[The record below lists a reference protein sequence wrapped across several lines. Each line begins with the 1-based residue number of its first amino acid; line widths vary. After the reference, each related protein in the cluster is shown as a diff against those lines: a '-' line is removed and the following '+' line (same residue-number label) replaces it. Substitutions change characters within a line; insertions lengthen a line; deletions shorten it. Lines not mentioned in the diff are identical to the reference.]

1 MKEFNIE
8 VLKHNILYHVSDIK
22 EAVFFNHIYFEIEIL
37 FTIFFNIVNLLSLIF
52 FSMNERNRKPT
63 HQKIYLLYTNLEDF

>member
-37 FTIFFNIVNLLSLIF
+37 FNIVNLLLLIF
-52 FSMNERNRKPT
+52 FSMNETT

>member
-8 VLKHNILYHVSDIK
+8 VLKHNILYYVSDIK

-52 FSMNERNRKPT
+52 FSMNETT

>member
-8 VLKHNILYHVSDIK
+8 VLKHNILYYVSDIK

-52 FSMNERNRKPT
+52 FSMNETT
-63 HQKIYLLYTNLEDF
+63 H

>member
-37 FTIFFNIVNLLSLIF
+37 FNIVNLLSLIF
-52 FSMNERNRKPT
+52 FSMNETT